1 MSLNEEFL
9 KLYKQVEMY
18 IDSKYPY
25 TDSSIYEHIKK
36 LEKSMV
42 KKDIEKATI
51 YDALRNMRNQLSH
64 RNVGEFIEV
73 TQKSIDFL
81 KNEIKEIVNP
91 LNATDIML
99 PIDKVYYVYLSDNT
113 IDVLDEIYKHGYD
126 VLPVV
131 NELDQ
136 VIGIFS
142 LDVILKSIYSKK
154 VGSISKESTLNDF
167 KDLIGINDQLKER
180 YDFVSDE
187 ATVEEIIST
196 FNKKEPK
203 KLKMLFVTKYGN
215 SKNPI
220 IGIITPH
227 DVINHK

>member
-81 KNEIKEIVNP
+81 KKEIKEFVNP

-154 VGSISKESTLNDF
+154 IGSISKESTLNDF

-187 ATVEEIIST
+187 ATVEEIISI
-196 FNKKEPK
+196 FNKKESK

>member
-81 KNEIKEIVNP
+81 KKEINEFINP
-91 LNATDIML
+91 LIAKDIML
-99 PIDKVYYVYLSDNT
+99 PIEKVYYVYLSDNT
-113 IDVLDEIYKHGYD
+113 IDVLDEIYNHGYD

-180 YDFVSDE
+180 YDFVSDD
-187 ATVEEIIST
+187 ATVEEIISI
-196 FNKKEPK
+196 FNKKESK

>member
-113 IDVLDEIYKHGYD
+113 IDVLDEIYNHGYD

-180 YDFVSDE
+180 YDFVSDD

>member
-9 KLYKQVEMY
+9 KLYRQVEMY

-25 TDSSIYEHIKK
+25 ADSSIYEHIKK

-81 KNEIKEIVNP
+81 KEEINEFVNP

-113 IDVLDEIYKHGYD
+113 IDVLDEIYNHGYD

-154 VGSISKESTLNDF
+154 VGAISKESTLNDF

-180 YDFVSDE
+180 YDFVSDD
-187 ATVEEIIST
+187 ATVEEIISI
-196 FNKKEPK
+196 FNKKESK

>member
-25 TDSSIYEHIKK
+25 ADSSVYEHIKN

-81 KNEIKEIVNP
+81 KNEIKEFVNP

-113 IDVLDEIYKHGYD
+113 IDVLDEIYNHGYD

-154 VGSISKESTLNDF
+154 IGSISKESTLNDF

-196 FNKKEPK
+196 FNKKESK

>member
-25 TDSSIYEHIKK
+25 TDSSIYEHTKK

-131 NELDQ
+131 NESDQ

-154 VGSISKESTLNDF
+154 IGSISKESTLNDF

>member
-42 KKDIEKATI
+42 KKDIEKASI

-81 KNEIKEIVNP
+81 KNEIKEFVNP

-227 DVINHK
+227 DVINHN

>member
-1 MSLNEEFL
+1 MSLNDEFL
-9 KLYKQVEMY
+9 RLYKQVEMY

-36 LEKSMV
+36 LEKSMA
-42 KKDIEKATI
+42 KKDIEKSAI

-64 RNVGEFIEV
+64 RNVSDYIEV

-81 KNEIKEIVNP
+81 KREINEFINP
-91 LNATDIML
+91 LNASDIML

-126 VLPVV
+126 VLPIV
-131 NELDQ
+131 NDSDQ
-136 VIGIFS
+136 VIGVFS

-154 VGSISKESTLNDF
+154 VGSISKESTLEDF
-167 KDLIGINDQLKER
+167 KDSIGITDQLKER
-180 YDFVSDE
+180 YDFVSSD
-187 ATVEEIIST
+187 ATVDEIISI
-196 FNKKEPK
+196 FNKKDSK

-215 SKNPI
+215 SNNPI
-220 IGIITPH
+220 LGIITPH

>member
-81 KNEIKEIVNP
+81 KKEIKEFVNP

-187 ATVEEIIST
+187 ATVEEIISI
-196 FNKKEPK
+196 FNKKESK

>member
-1 MSLNEEFL
+1 MSLNDEFL
-9 KLYKQVEMY
+9 RLYKQVEMY

-36 LEKSMV
+36 LEKSIA
-42 KKDIEKATI
+42 KKDIEKAAI

-81 KNEIKEIVNP
+81 KNEIKEFVNP

-180 YDFVSDE
+180 YDFVSDD
-187 ATVEEIIST
+187 ATVEEIISI
-196 FNKKEPK
+196 FNKKESK

>member
-1 MSLNEEFL
+1 MNLNEEFL
-9 KLYKQVEMY
+9 KLYRQVEMY
-18 IDSKYPY
+18 IDGKYPY
-25 TDSSIYEHIKK
+25 TDSSVYEHIKK

-42 KKDIEKATI
+42 KKDIEKAAI
-51 YDALRNMRNQLSH
+51 YDALRSMRNQLSH
-64 RNVGEFIEV
+64 RNVGEYIEV

-81 KNEIKEIVNP
+81 KSEIDEFINP
-91 LNATDIML
+91 KSAKDIML

-113 IDVLDEIYKHGYD
+113 IDVLDEIYKNGYD

-154 VGSISKESTLNDF
+154 VGSISKESTLKEF
-167 KDLIGINDQLKER
+167 KELIGIDDQIKER
-180 YDFVSDE
+180 YAFVSDE
-187 ATVEEIIST
+187 ATVEEIISI

>member
-18 IDSKYPY
+18 IDSKFPY
-25 TDSSIYEHIKK
+25 TDSSIYEHIKY

-81 KNEIKEIVNP
+81 KKEIKEFVNP

-154 VGSISKESTLNDF
+154 VGTISKESTLNDF

-180 YDFVSDE
+180 YDFVSDD
-187 ATVEEIIST
+187 ATVEEIISI
-196 FNKKEPK
+196 FNKKESK

>member
-81 KNEIKEIVNP
+81 KNEIKEFVNP

-99 PIDKVYYVYLSDNT
+99 PIDKVYFVYLSDNT
-113 IDVLDEIYKHGYD
+113 IDVLDEIYNHGYD

-154 VGSISKESTLNDF
+154 IGSISKESTLNDF

>member
-9 KLYKQVEMY
+9 KLYRQVEMY

-25 TDSSIYEHIKK
+25 TDSSIYEHIKN

-64 RNVGEFIEV
+64 RNVGEYIEV

-81 KNEIKEIVNP
+81 KSEIDEFINP
-91 LNATDIML
+91 KSAKDIML

-113 IDVLDEIYKHGYD
+113 IDVLDEIYKNGYD

-131 NELDQ
+131 NESDQ

-154 VGSISKESTLNDF
+154 IGSISKESTLNDF
-167 KDLIGINDQLKER
+167 KDLIGIDDQIKER
-180 YDFVSDE
+180 YAFVSDE
-187 ATVEEIIST
+187 ATVEEIISI

>member
-1 MSLNEEFL
+1 MNLNEEFL
-9 KLYKQVEMY
+9 KLYRQVEMY
-18 IDSKYPY
+18 IDGKYPY
-25 TDSSIYEHIKK
+25 TDSSVYEHIKK

-42 KKDIEKATI
+42 KKDIEKAAI
-51 YDALRNMRNQLSH
+51 YDALRSMRNQLSH
-64 RNVGEFIEV
+64 RNVGEYIEV

-81 KNEIKEIVNP
+81 KSEIDEFINP
-91 LNATDIML
+91 KSAKDIML

-113 IDVLDEIYKHGYD
+113 IDVLDEIYKNGYD

-154 VGSISKESTLNDF
+154 VGSISKESTLEEF
-167 KDLIGINDQLKER
+167 KELIGIDDQIKER
-180 YDFVSDE
+180 YAFVSNE
-187 ATVEEIIST
+187 ASIEEIISI
-196 FNKKEPK
+196 FNERKPK
-203 KLKMLFVTKYGN
+203 KLKMLFVTEYGN

>member
-1 MSLNEEFL
+1 MSLNEEFI
-9 KLYKQVEMY
+9 KLYRQVEMY

-25 TDSSIYEHIKK
+25 ADSSIYEHIKK

-81 KNEIKEIVNP
+81 KREINEFINP
-91 LNATDIML
+91 LNASDIML

-113 IDVLDEIYKHGYD
+113 IDVLDEIYNHGYD

-180 YDFVSDE
+180 YDFVSDD
-187 ATVEEIIST
+187 ATVEEIISI
-196 FNKKEPK
+196 FNKKESK

>member
-126 VLPVV
+126 VLPIV
-131 NELDQ
+131 NDSDQ
-136 VIGIFS
+136 VIGVFS

-187 ATVEEIIST
+187 ATVEEIISI
-196 FNKKEPK
+196 FNKKESK

>member
-9 KLYKQVEMY
+9 KLYRQVEMY

-25 TDSSIYEHIKK
+25 ADSSVYEHIKK
-36 LEKSMV
+36 LEKSMA

-81 KNEIKEIVNP
+81 KEEINEFINP
-91 LNATDIML
+91 LNASDIML

-113 IDVLDEIYKHGYD
+113 IDVLDEIYNHGYD